1 MASIYLGLNRGQ
13 NTANP
18 EAVTEGSSTGSTDVE
33 LRVDT
38 GKALL
43 RSEVW
48 ELTQNLLHYLLDG
61 RSAFFPM

>member
-1 MASIYLGLNRGQ
+1 MASIYLGQNRG
-13 NTANP
+13 TASAQP
-18 EAVTEGSSTGSTDVE
+18 EVVTEGSSTGSTDVE
-33 LRVDT
+33 LRIDT